1 MINSYSS
8 TMNVFLTEFF
18 CVLNVKKNNIIT
30 NKEYFSWYSLKIWFL
45 LVYCENLPNIV
56 YILYMSKLK

>member
-1 MINSYSS
+1 
-8 TMNVFLTEFF
+8 MNVFLTEFF